1 MHGAAER
8 SGGSPSSMESRAILI
23 LVFDTTN
30 EQGGVTIHRGL
41 ECLASAENQ
50 GCANYSVTLFQ
61 MTDRLLS
68 KLNLK
73 LPDIDLFAVATGPGS
88 FTGIRVGVAAAQGW
102 AQATGRPAYGVSVLE
117 AMVEQVR
124 PPADWVVPILDARRG
139 QFILSVLRRTVADST
154 GIGNAGKAGR
164 ASYSL
169 WGGLHSRG
177 CGGSGTPDQEVTEEP
192 GLLLTRDSVG
202 PFLERLADV
211 QGARQAIGC
220 LVREGDLST
229 QGLPAL
235 LPDHARCEVV
245 RGPLMRAMAR
255 LALIA
260 YREGRIQPP
269 AKLDAL
275 YIRRSDAEMRW
286 SES

>member
-8 SGGSPSSMESRAILI
+8 RCGSTSSLESRAILI
-23 LVFDTTN
+23 LAFDTTN
-30 EQGGVTIHRGL
+30 EQGGVAVHRDL

-50 GCANYSVTLFQ
+50 GGANYSVALFQ
-61 MTDRLLS
+61 MIDRLLS

-73 LPDIDLFAVATGPGS
+73 VPDIDLFAVATGPGS

-102 AQATGRPAYGVSVLE
+102 AQVTGRPAYGVSVLE

-139 QFILSVLRRTVADST
+139 EFVLSVFRRKVADDA
-154 GIGNAGKAGR
+154 GIGNAGKAAPAR
-164 ASYSL
+164 YSL
-169 WGGLHSRG
+169 WGELHGREDG
-177 CGGSGTPDQEVTEEP
+177 RTGTPDRDVTKEP
-192 GLLLTRDSVG
+192 GLLLARDSVA
-202 PFLERLADV
+202 PFLERLHDARGVHETISCLARERDV
-211 QGARQAIGC
+211 
-220 LVREGDLST
+220 ST
-229 QGLPAL
+229 QALLAL
-235 LPDHARCEVV
+235 LPDHTRCEIV
-245 RGPLMRAMAR
+245 RGSLTTAMAR
-255 LALIA
+255 LALIP